1 MKKFYKGLIVST
13 LSLTALALP
22 AFTSQASALT
32 PVKSVD
38 QVKQL
43 GDSLGTVDF
52 HMLRNSNVS
61 LLKGYTRWEI
71 VSGSN
76 LISISSSGV
85 ASSHSTLGTALVYAY
100 DINDNYVIYKI
111 TVEAR

>member
-1 MKKFYKGLIVST
+1 MKKFYKGLIVSA
-13 LSLTALALP
+13 LSLATLAFP

-32 PVKSVD
+32 PIKSVD
-38 QVKQL
+38 QVVQQ
-43 GDSLGTVDF
+43 GDPIATVDY

-85 ASSHSTLGTALVYAY
+85 VSSYSSLGTAVVYAY

-111 TVEAR
+111 TVEAH

>member
-1 MKKFYKGLIVST
+1 MKKFYKGLIVSA
-13 LSLTALALP
+13 LSLTTLALP
-22 AFTSQASALT
+22 AFTSQASALE
-32 PVKSVD
+32 PIKSN
-38 QVKQL
+38 QVVQQ
-43 GDSLGTVDF
+43 GDPIATVDY

-85 ASSHSTLGTALVYAY
+85 VSSHSTLGTAVVYAY